1 MSLLKNIH
9 FVFIFLF
16 LSGEITDKIKIF
28 SCLFEKVVYIIE
40 LHIAFLYHFYKTA
53 E

>member
-1 MSLLKNIH
+1 MDVPAEKHSFRIY
-9 FVFIFLF
+9 FFIFT
-16 LSGEITDKIKIF
+16 SDKIKIF

-40 LHIAFLYHFYKTA
+40 LHIAFLCHFYKTA